1 MSKPVCEV
9 MVGLPGTG
17 KSTLVKDM
25 YDVDNMFVYSTDNYI
40 EKCAEQ
46 NGITYDE
53 VLDAQGYKP
62 ATKHMNE
69 KLDIAVRSGQDIVWD
84 QTNLSVKKR
93 AKIIRRMRKAGYQIR
108 CSCIIPPEAGHFDD
122 LKVLK
127 RRLEGRPGKT
137 IPETVITNMW
147 KSYVLPTSDEGFD
160 MITFYSI
167 HGALVAID
175 YAEPN

>member
-1 MSKPVCEV
+1 MPKPICEV

-25 YDVDNMFVYSTDNYI
+25 YDVVNMFVYSTDKFI
-40 EKCAEQ
+40 EEAASHF
-46 NGITYDE
+46 GITYNEAFEDNIKAATDSMNAL
-53 VLDAQGYKP
+53 LDVAIK
-62 ATKHMNE
+62 N
-69 KLDIAVRSGQDIVWD
+69 RQDIVWD

-93 AKIIRRMRKAGYQIR
+93 AKIIRRMRAAGYQIR

-175 YAEPN
+175 YAEPD